1 MDLECTVLIC
11 FALQLLK
18 RYVKTRS
25 LAPGQSYV
33 ATFTLAT
40 HDLAFYN
47 REQQFV
53 AEAGLFNIQARPPP
67 GLCCTLVLGTDVVL
81 FFPTAGGHADL
92 LVHPHRQEPHLPRH
106 LSGIVWAFRSE
117 HTLRIGVQRHTIIVS
132 AE

>member
-1 MDLECTVLIC
+1 MYLRVLNLIC

-53 AEAGLFNIQARPPP
+53 AEAGLFNIQVRPPASAARWCS
-67 GLCCTLVLGTDVVL
+67 GLMSFYSSSRQVGTLTSS
-81 FFPTAGGHADL
+81 F
-92 LVHPHRQEPHLPRH
+92 
-106 LSGIVWAFRSE
+106 
-117 HTLRIGVQRHTIIVS
+117 TLTGKSLICPAI
-132 AE
+132 